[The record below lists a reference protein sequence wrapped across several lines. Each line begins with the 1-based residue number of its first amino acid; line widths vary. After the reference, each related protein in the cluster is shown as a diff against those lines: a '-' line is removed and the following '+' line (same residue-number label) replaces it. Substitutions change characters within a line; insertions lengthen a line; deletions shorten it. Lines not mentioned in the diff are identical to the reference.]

1 MKPTISKS
9 QYIKGLQCP
18 KALWFYRFRK
28 DLKPEIDAKTQTRF
42 DTGNEI
48 SLLAQN
54 YFHDG
59 IEVSVDYWQIN
70 KCYMMVIDNTYVRSG
85 EIDLQS
91 LFKLEDISNQVLA
104 KQKHVKIQVEKLLVT
119 LDSDNEPIEK
129 IGAFLS
135 QLKYPLY
142 YLDYETIGPAVPLFD
157 GTKPYD

>member
-70 KCYMMVIDNTYVRSG
+70 K
-85 EIDLQS
+85 
-91 LFKLEDISNQVLA
+91 A
-104 KQKHVKIQVEKLLVT
+104 EKLTRELIK
-119 LDSDNEPIEK
+119 NGHNI
-129 IGAFLS
+129 
-135 QLKYPLY
+135 LY
-142 YLDYETIGPAVPLFD
+142 EATAISPVD
-157 GTKPYD
+157 GSHTRF